1 MCSLVWLSVDKA
13 EIRSPKLRFE
23 FDDSFVNL
31 V

>member
-1 MCSLVWLSVDKA
+1 MFPGLAIRGQQA